1 MQFDFLVCK
10 RRIGSG
16 KATEFRWCDK
26 ARMAV
31 LGGLR
36 TFAAGAK
43 HGEGNGESGRTT
55 SGQDFIV
62 FLKS

>member
-1 MQFDFLVCK
+1 LVCK

-43 HGEGNGESGRTT
+43 HGEGNGESGVSRAAKT
-55 SGQDFIV
+55 SLSF
-62 FLKS
+62 

>member
-1 MQFDFLVCK
+1 MQFGFLVRK
-10 RRIGSG
+10 RRIGRG

-43 HGEGNGESGRTT
+43 HGEGNGESGRIT
-55 SGQDFIV
+55 SG
-62 FLKS
+62 